1 MPKNMWKITLSFSKL
16 FFKDDT
22 IAMLSIAKYQKN
34 DTAKLS
40 YSSTEKFSQKHSLL
54 LESICNGLDLPNA
67 ISRLLNIKY
76 KIYNHTF
83 SSVEP
88 IFVGSH
94 KAVHYKD
101 SKKFFEKMY
110 ELIFKEDDK
119 IKKFNLVSIYIR
131 YSMSILCATRDFKNS
146 STIKNISFSMHTQII
161 TEKSESKLNGIRI
174 IPLCETI
181 EKIIKYYNQTCND
194 YGIYLDYIS
203 LYDNDKLVIF
213 DKKIAF
219 KIIVNITS
227 DKFINDF
234 IKYVPFNTG
243 RHIINQ
249 YKIEKKLNPIYIET
263 FLGHYISGAEQLG
276 LYSPL
281 HIPSYIHYIR
291 ENMQNIANLFGIREL
306 S

>member
-1 MPKNMWKITLSFSKL
+1 
-16 FFKDDT
+16 
-22 IAMLSIAKYQKN
+22 MLSIAKYQKN

-54 LESICNGLDLPNA
+54 LESICNALDIPNA
-67 ISRLLNIKY
+67 ISRLLNIEY

-181 EKIIKYYNQTCND
+181 EKIIKYLNCHKGN
-194 YGIYLDYIS
+194 S
-203 LYDNDKLVIF
+203 
-213 DKKIAF
+213 KK
-219 KIIVNITS
+219 
-227 DKFINDF
+227 
-234 IKYVPFNTG
+234 
-243 RHIINQ
+243 
-249 YKIEKKLNPIYIET
+249 E
-263 FLGHYISGAEQLG
+263 
-276 LYSPL
+276 
-281 HIPSYIHYIR
+281 
-291 ENMQNIANLFGIREL
+291 
-306 S
+306 